1 MHETDDVRTT
11 VMRVLMLGEELHDLE
26 KSIRKGLRT
35 GRLKNLEGKSGAVAT
50 TYLRAGFSCRRLPP
64 LPAGRSNAY
73 QTVFEEHL
81 IRLQRAGVLTVVS
94 EPRVI
99 TRKDGSTVVW
109 VVQKEVDP
117 ELHLQSW
124 LSERDPD
131 DAAVTHVWD
140 RILTQTFAAVRD
152 GLGLDAR
159 LYNWVVPRRDPQY
172 LGSAV
177 PLLRSAAGREELD
190 LDITFGRAPRW
201 LRGILGSLVL
211 ERMRTPYYSPR
222 GVVLDLLADVDRRD
236 LSHHA
241 APLLRVVNG
250 RLGRLGSAPITE
262 REVVGRR
269 RAAEAVDMLLG
280 AISTLDVTVRKFRR
294 RPPRFL
300 PGP

>member
-35 GRLKNLEGKSGAVAT
+35 GRFKDLEGKRGAVAT

-73 QTVFEEHL
+73 QTVFEAHL

-94 EPRVI
+94 EPRII

-109 VVQKEVDP
+109 VVQKEVAP

-124 LSERDPD
+124 LSDRDPD

-140 RILTQTFAAVRD
+140 RILTLTFGAVRD

-177 PLLRSAAGREELD
+177 PLLRSAAGREELK
-190 LDITFGRAPRW
+190 
-201 LRGILGSLVL
+201 
-211 ERMRTPYYSPR
+211 
-222 GVVLDLLADVDRRD
+222 
-236 LSHHA
+236 HHV
-241 APLLRVVNG
+241 APLLRVANG

>member
-1 MHETDDVRTT
+1 E
-11 VMRVLMLGEELHDLE
+11 
-26 KSIRKGLRT
+26 
-35 GRLKNLEGKSGAVAT
+35 
-50 TYLRAGFSCRRLPP
+50 PP
-64 LPAGRSNAY
+64 PSS
-73 QTVFEEHL
+73 Q
-81 IRLQRAGVLTVVS
+81 Q
-94 EPRVI
+94 
-99 TRKDGSTVVW
+99 
-109 VVQKEVDP
+109 
-117 ELHLQSW
+117 
-124 LSERDPD
+124 
-131 DAAVTHVWD
+131 
-140 RILTQTFAAVRD
+140 
-152 GLGLDAR
+152 AR
-159 LYNWVVPRRDPQY
+159 LVTGTRATWASHSTSSSAAPGAARRCSASVPPAPV
-172 LGSAV
+172 GSAV

-211 ERMRTPYYSPR
+211 ERMRAPYYSPR

-236 LSHHA
+236 LSHHV
-241 APLLRVVNG
+241 APLLRVING